1 MFVLSSIKYNYRFM
15 AFYSL
20 QGNYYSYC
28 LYKEMFTH
36 VHVVFQKCWFC
47 ILLLYYVKLFS
58 NIELLIQYCFQM
70 QTNIKFI
77 LFTFH
82 MSSKLELRNV
92 HTFMALYIHVHLLR
106 YTSQHLNLYFW
117 RHYVTRWR
125 HNLVLK

>member
-1 MFVLSSIKYNYRFM
+1 MFVLSSIKYNYTRFM

-47 ILLLYYVKLFS
+47 ILLLYYVNLFS
-58 NIELLIQYCFQM
+58 NIEILIRYFFQM

-77 LFTFH
+77 LHVFTFH
-82 MSSKLELRNV
+82 N
-92 HTFMALYIHVHLLR
+92 
-106 YTSQHLNLYFW
+106 
-117 RHYVTRWR
+117 
-125 HNLVLK
+125 VLKTWIKKCSHFHGIIYTCTSIKVYLTTPKLILLKTLRHKMAP